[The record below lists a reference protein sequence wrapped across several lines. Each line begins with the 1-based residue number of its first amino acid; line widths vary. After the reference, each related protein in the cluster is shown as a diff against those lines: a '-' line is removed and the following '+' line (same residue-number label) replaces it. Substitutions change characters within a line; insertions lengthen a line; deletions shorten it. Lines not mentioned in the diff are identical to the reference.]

1 MFCGEVVVTH
11 VCVCG
16 ERATASAIIVY
27 EQVGVRRSLVCGA
40 RGGGGC
46 IKSEPPNEY
55 DLVQRQ
61 REPVG
66 HRELR
71 ES

>member
-40 RGGGGC
+40 RGAGDVLKASRRTNM
-46 IKSEPPNEY
+46 I
-55 DLVQRQ
+55 
-61 REPVG
+61 
-66 HRELR
+66 
-71 ES
+71 